1 MYTFIILCTG
11 TALLFAKYTQRKT
24 TAGIIYP
31 EKGSFSIYS
40 SRSGVIHNLSIVEG
54 AHVNKGDVL
63 YNIDSSDTS
72 REFDNSEKI
81 YSQLLKERIKSATN
95 ENKNEID
102 TYKKQSLLIDKEIK
116 NEESSIERA
125 QKDIITIDNSISV
138 NNLAYKKLIDAYN
151 NKVITII
158 DKNNAESQLLE
169 KLLQRS
175 SVEREIDEKRKR
187 MRDLKIQLDDIQS
200 KLSSAE
206 NNYKE
211 NKIDDLI
218 QYYNNAEKY
227 DYIQKSPLQGVIS
240 SVTKKNGAQIQNGEY
255 IMSIIPENS
264 RYQAVMFISPE
275 IIGRLKLNSDITLHI
290 DSYPY
295 QRFGVV
301 YGKIK
306 SISDTPLSVESIY
319 NNYNTKVEH
328 PSYIVVASIE
338 RNDQS
343 LKLIPN
349 MTFSADIPLETR
361 SLFKWIYSSL
371 FKTETGITFK

>member
-1 MYTFIILCTG
+1 MHRNIKKNLLGDVFIPDNLKIKRIIILYTFIILCTG

-175 SVEREIDEKRKR
+175 SVEREIDEK
-187 MRDLKIQLDDIQS
+187 
-200 KLSSAE
+200 
-206 NNYKE
+206 
-211 NKIDDLI
+211 
-218 QYYNNAEKY
+218 EK
-227 DYIQKSPLQGVIS
+227 G
-240 SVTKKNGAQIQNGEY
+240 
-255 IMSIIPENS
+255 
-264 RYQAVMFISPE
+264 
-275 IIGRLKLNSDITLHI
+275 
-290 DSYPY
+290 
-295 QRFGVV
+295 
-301 YGKIK
+301 
-306 SISDTPLSVESIY
+306 
-319 NNYNTKVEH
+319 
-328 PSYIVVASIE
+328 
-338 RNDQS
+338 
-343 LKLIPN
+343 
-349 MTFSADIPLETR
+349 
-361 SLFKWIYSSL
+361 
-371 FKTETGITFK
+371 